1 MSVFESPRGSDKWV
15 AKFQY
20 KGILRWVPGSPFP
33 SREAGE
39 AAEEIHRSRLKR
51 QRTDETCASFADRW
65 LDEWPRKA
73 SSTRL
78 LYKEAA
84 RRFKADFGDM
94 PLGEPDVL
102 MARTW
107 ALGVPRNISKIVGTM
122 YEDARQVGLV
132 PADGNPFHG
141 LKLPATEK
149 TAEVAPPTDE
159 ELQKLMVAA
168 MTFGAEYAREFRE
181 LINFLAIEGLRS
193 GELQALRHDYLD
205 GDLVH
210 VLKQRRDDGTYA
222 LPKGGKA
229 RDIPF
234 LQPARSVLE
243 VDRRKGSP
251 FVFHTPRGECLK
263 KGNLYYLWLKVR
275 DLSGTSP
282 DRVAAGLK
290 PIRVH
295 DLRHYAATRLLEL
308 GASHF
313 DVSVHLGHGDGG
325 ALVMSRYGHPSE
337 DAARSRLLLL
347 DQGAS
352 AETGRPATNV
362 GVG

>member
-1 MSVFESPRGSDKWV
+1 MSVFESPKGSGKFV

-20 KGILRWVPGSPFP
+20 KGVLRWVPGSPFQ
-33 SREAGE
+33 SKEAGE
-39 AAEEIHRSRLKR
+39 AAEEVHRSRLKR
-51 QRTDETCASFADRW
+51 QRTDETCASFAMRW
-65 LDEWPRKA
+65 LEEWPRKA
-73 SSTRL
+73 PSTRQ
-78 LYKEAA
+78 LYSQAA
-84 RRFKADFGDM
+84 HRFAADFGDI

-107 ALGVPRNISKIVGTM
+107 ALGVPRNISKIIGTM
-122 YEDARQVGLV
+122 YEDARHIGLV
-132 PADGNPFHG
+132 DINNFAG

-149 TAEVAPPTDE
+149 TAEVAPPTEE
-159 ELQKLMVAA
+159 ELQKLMAA
-168 MTFGAEYAREFRE
+168 TLVFGAEYAREFRE
-181 LINFLAIEGLRS
+181 LINFLSIEGLRS

-210 VLKQRRDDGTYA
+210 VLKQRRDDGSYA

-229 RDIPF
+229 RDISF

-263 KGNLYYLWLKVR
+263 KGNLYYLWMKVR

-282 DRVAAGLK
+282 DRVAAGLR

-295 DLRHYAATRLLEL
+295 DLRHYSATRLLEL
-308 GASHF
+308 GATHF
-313 DVSVHLGHGDGG
+313 DVSVHLGHEDGG
-325 ALVMSRYGHPSE
+325 ALVMSRYGHPSK

-347 DQGAS
+347 DQPATAG
-352 AETGRPATNV
+352 TGRSATSA

>member
-1 MSVFESPRGSDKWV
+1 MSVFERPKGSGQWV

-20 KGILRWVPGSPFP
+20 KGVLRWVPGSPFI
-33 SREAGE
+33 SKEAGE
-39 AAEEIHRSRLKR
+39 AAEEIHRDQLKR
-51 QRTDETCASFADRW
+51 RRTDETCASFAERW
-65 LDEWPRKA
+65 PKEWPRKA
-73 SSTRL
+73 PSSRQ
-78 LYKEAA
+78 LYEQAA
-84 RRFKADFGDM
+84 RRFAADFGDM

-122 YEDARQVGLV
+122 YEDARHVGLV
-132 PADGNPFHG
+132 SENNFAG

-159 ELQKLMVAA
+159 ELGKMLAAA
-168 MTFGAEYAREFRE
+168 MIFGAEYGREFRE

-193 GELQALRHDYLD
+193 GEIQALRHDYLD
-205 GDLVH
+205 DDLVH

-229 RDIPF
+229 RDVAF
-234 LQPARSVLE
+234 LAPARSVLE
-243 VDRRKGSP
+243 VERRHGSP
-251 FVFHTPRGECLK
+251 FVFHTPKGECLK
-263 KGNLYYLWLKVR
+263 QGNLYYLWNKVR
-275 DLSGTSP
+275 DMSSTSA
-282 DRVAAGLK
+282 DRLAAGFR

-295 DLRHYAATRLLEL
+295 DMRHYAATRLLEL

-313 DVSVHLGHGDGG
+313 DVSVHLGHEDGG
-325 ALVMSRYGHPSE
+325 ALVMSRYGHPSK
-337 DAARSRLLLL
+337 DAARSRLLFL
-347 DQGAS
+347 DAAAD
-352 AETGRPATNV
+352 AETGSSATSV